1 MARTHRSEADTR
13 IRVSEAIIDYVAE
26 HGVGVRPEI
35 PMEVILESAQV
46 SRASAYRIWRGK
58 EAFGAFAL
66 EQCVSGH
73 AMATLNADRAL
84 EQCVS
89 GHAMATLN
97 ADRALELARAAESS
111 TPGRLEAAAEFLC
124 SAADEELDIL
134 LESDRWRAFVRFQA
148 IAADDPTS
156 EVGTL
161 LAKIESEDIERIA
174 RIYETVAAVWGLVP
188 IPESG
193 TRSIAE
199 AVLLLARSSIGRIV
213 SGRDETS
220 ARGIYAE
227 ALRGLIRGSF
237 REVPGTRVD
246 LDAARRQWGEGSG
259 EN

>member
-26 HGVGVRPEI
+26 HGGGVRPEI

-58 EAFGAFAL
+58 EAFGAF
-66 EQCVSGH
+66 
-73 AMATLNADRAL
+73 AL

-188 IPESG
+188 IPEGG

-259 EN
+259 EA